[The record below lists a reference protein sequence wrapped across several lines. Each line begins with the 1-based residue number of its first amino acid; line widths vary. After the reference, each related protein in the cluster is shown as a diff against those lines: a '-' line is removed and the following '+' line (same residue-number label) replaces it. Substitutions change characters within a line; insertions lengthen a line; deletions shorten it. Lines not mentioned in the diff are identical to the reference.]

1 MCAVDHVHL
10 LAIGVFLQTD
20 ASGRETETAA
30 RWPGLPTPR
39 PASGSTAVF
48 DTGTASWAYM
58 AQVLRYT
65 PAVPAACCAHASNK
79 CYRSQA
85 ATPPAR
91 ILASS
96 PVREAEELE
105 PDTRAA
111 LEAEKARLRARL
123 AAREAQARANP
134 VDQRQLG
141 IEFLNRNKCWL
152 GGRRGRDRS
161 G

>member
-1 MCAVDHVHL
+1 MVATFANVYGIRSHHGPKTLTRARVCAVDHVHL

-20 ASGRETETAA
+20 ASGRETETTA

-79 CYRSQA
+79 CYRS
-85 ATPPAR
+85 
-91 ILASS
+91 
-96 PVREAEELE
+96 
-105 PDTRAA
+105 
-111 LEAEKARLRARL
+111 
-123 AAREAQARANP
+123 
-134 VDQRQLG
+134 
-141 IEFLNRNKCWL
+141 
-152 GGRRGRDRS
+152 
-161 G
+161 

>member
-1 MCAVDHVHL
+1 VHL

-30 RWPGLPTPR
+30 RWPRLPTPR

-48 DTGTASWAYM
+48 DTDTASWADM

-65 PAVPAACCAHASNK
+65 LAVPAACRAHASNK
-79 CYRSQA
+79 CYRSQE

-96 PVREAEELE
+96 LVRAAEELE
-105 PDTRAA
+105 PYTRAA
-111 LEAEKARLRARL
+111 LEAENAQLRARL
-123 AAREAQARANP
+123 AAQEAQPEARANP

-141 IEFLNRNKCWL
+141 IEFLNRNKWWL
-152 GGRRGRDRS
+152 GGRRGWDRS